1 MQSFRLDWI
10 SSTLCSRQDWRDEH
24 RVLQT
29 PWRSYFAVAAKLVP
43 GLWRWPITLQLKTGA
58 KIRVE
63 EFMTLCIY
71 HELFVEEVYEIPG
84 LPEQDLKLAIDVGAN
99 SGLFALWFKQRFPEA
114 RVLCFEP
121 FPTNYERL
129 RHTIDTNNLANVDAF
144 QAAVGGTAREDKL
157 YIHPKNVGGHS
168 IVTDSVGD
176 NSISVEVKAIA
187 QVIES
192 LDGQVVDYFKLDC
205 EGAEREILE
214 ATTAEHAQKINRV
227 VYEPSPELYD
237 VNSLEAHMSS
247 LGYRVKREAHSI
259 TSAQTA

>member
-10 SSTLCSRQDWRDEH
+10 SSTLCNRQDWRDEH

-29 PWRSYFAVAAKLVP
+29 PWRFYFAVAVKLVP

-58 KIRVE
+58 KIRVD

-84 LPEQDLKLAIDVGAN
+84 LPDDGLQLAVDVGAN
-99 SGLFALWFKQRFPEA
+99 SGLFALWFKQRYPSA

-129 RHTIDTNNLANVDAF
+129 CHTIATNNLDNVDAY

-157 YIHPKNVGGHS
+157 HIHPKNVGGHS
-168 IVTDSVGD
+168 IVTNSVGE
-176 NSISVEVKAIA
+176 NSITVEVRAIA
-187 QVIES
+187 DVIAT
-192 LDGQVVDYFKLDC
+192 LDGQGVDYFKLDC

-214 ATTAEHAQKINRV
+214 ATTEEQAKHINRV

-237 VNSLEAHMSS
+237 VNVLEAHLSS
-247 LGYRVKREAHSI
+247 LGYAVKREAHSI
-259 TSAQTA
+259 TSAQRA